1 MARSGDCHT
10 QVVLA
15 ILIWT
20 YMLSL
25 TWTLETDDDEDCS
38 YLGNFARRPGC
49 RSTLVDRDAQVYL

>member
-20 YMLSL
+20 YIYMLSL
-25 TWTLETDDDEDCS
+25 TWTLETDDDEDC
-38 YLGNFARRPGC
+38 
-49 RSTLVDRDAQVYL
+49 